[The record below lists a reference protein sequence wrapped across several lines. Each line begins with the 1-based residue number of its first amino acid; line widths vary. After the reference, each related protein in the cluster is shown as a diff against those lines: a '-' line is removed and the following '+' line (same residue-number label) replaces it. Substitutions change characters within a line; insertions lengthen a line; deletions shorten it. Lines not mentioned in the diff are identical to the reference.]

1 MSKLKVTL
9 KKSRI
14 GRIEKHIKNVDAL
27 GLKKIGD
34 VVEIEDTPA
43 NRGKINQVAFMLD
56 IEEVK

>member
-1 MSKLKVTL
+1 MSKLKITL

-14 GRIEKHIKNVDAL
+14 GRIEKHLKTIDAL

-34 VVEIEDTPA
+34 VVELEDSPST
-43 NRGKINQVAFMLD
+43 RGKLAQVGFMLE

>member
-1 MSKLKVTL
+1 MSKLKITL

-14 GRIEKHIKNVDAL
+14 GRIEKHIKTIDAL

-34 VVEIEDTPA
+34 VVELEDSPST
-43 NRGKINQVAFMLD
+43 RGKLDQVGFMLE

>member
-56 IEEVK
+56 VEEVK

>member
-43 NRGKINQVAFMLD
+43 NRGKINQVAFMLEV
-56 IEEVK
+56 EEVK